1 MARLIYII
9 NELAIQFIKHVHLLI
24 LDLLKESHM
33 YLIEI
38 LNAVE
43 DIHMILE
50 KWGLIYISVI

>member
-9 NELAIQFIKHVHLLI
+9 NELVIQFIKHVRLLI
-24 LDLLKESHM
+24 LDLLKEIHM

-43 DIHMILE
+43 DIHMIPE
-50 KWGLIYISVI
+50 RWELIYISVI